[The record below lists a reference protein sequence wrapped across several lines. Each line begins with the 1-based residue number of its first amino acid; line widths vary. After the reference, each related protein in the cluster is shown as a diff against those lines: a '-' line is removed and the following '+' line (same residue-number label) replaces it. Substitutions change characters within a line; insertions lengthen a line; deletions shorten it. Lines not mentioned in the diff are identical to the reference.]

1 MKSLRGKTALV
12 TGAGSGLGK
21 DIALL
26 LAREGAAVGVADIHL
41 PAARDVVSIIHAS
54 GGEALAVSMD
64 VSDEHETEAGTASL
78 VSRFGSIDILVSNAG
93 IQIVS
98 PVHDYTLT
106 DWRKMMA
113 IHLDGAFLTTRTAL
127 KHMYAQQTGGC
138 IIYIGSVHSHEASPL
153 KSAYVTAKHGLLGLA
168 KVVALEGAAHQVRA
182 HVVCPGFVETPLVK
196 KQIPEQA
203 LELGLSEE
211 EVVKSVLLAGT
222 VDGQF
227 TASSDIAQTVLFLTT
242 FPSAALTGQS
252 ITVSHGW
259 GMR

>member
-1 MKSLRGKTALV
+1 MKPLTGKTALI

-21 DIALL
+21 DIALQ

-41 PAARDVVSIIHAS
+41 PAAQDVASIIREA
-54 GGEALAVSMD
+54 GGEALAISMD
-64 VSDEHETEAGTASL
+64 VSDEQQTQSGTDAL
-78 VSRFGSIDILVSNAG
+78 VSQFGSIDILISNAG

-98 PVHDYTLT
+98 PVHNYTLS
-106 DWRKMMA
+106 DWRKMMG
-113 IHLDGAFLTTRTAL
+113 IHLDGAFLTTRAAL
-127 KHMYAQQTGGC
+127 NYMYAQQTGGT

-168 KVVALEGAAHQVRA
+168 RVVAVEGAAHQVRA

-203 LELGLSEE
+203 RELGISEE
-211 EVVKSVLLAGT
+211 EVVKKIMLAGT

-227 TASSDIAQTVLFLTT
+227 TASSDIAQTVLFLAA

>member
-1 MKSLRGKTALV
+1 MKSLTGKTALV

-21 DIALL
+21 DIVLL
-26 LAREGAAVGVADIHL
+26 LAREGASVGVADIHL
-41 PAARDVVSIIHAS
+41 PAAEEVAGIIRQS
-54 GGEALAVSMD
+54 GGEALAISMD
-64 VSDEHETEAGTASL
+64 VSDEKQTEAGTAAL
-78 VSRFGSIDILVSNAG
+78 VSQFGSIDILVSNAG

-98 PVHDYTLT
+98 PVHDYALS

-113 IHLDGAFLTTRTAL
+113 IHLDGAFLNTRAAL
-127 KHMYAQQTGGC
+127 KHMYAQQTGGT

-168 KVVALEGAAHQVRA
+168 KVVAVEGAAHQVRA
-182 HVVCPGFVETPLVK
+182 NVVCPGFVETPLVK

-203 LELGLSEE
+203 RELGMTEE
-211 EVVKSVLLAGT
+211 EVVKNIMLAGT
-222 VDGQF
+222 VDGEF
-227 TASSDIAQTVLFLTT
+227 TASFDIAQTVLFFAA